1 MMSQNGHQQFGSE
14 NAVKPIY
21 WPGVAAAFRDRNKD
35 DCRKRWAKM
44 DEKWKKGAW
53 DSREDDVLCQSVKEY
68 GCR

>member
-14 NAVKPIY
+14 NAGKPIY